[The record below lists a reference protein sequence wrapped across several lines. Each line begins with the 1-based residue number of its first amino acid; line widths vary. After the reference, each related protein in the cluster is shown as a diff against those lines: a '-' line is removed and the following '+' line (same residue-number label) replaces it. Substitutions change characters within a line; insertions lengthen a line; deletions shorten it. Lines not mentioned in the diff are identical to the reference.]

1 MLSISLLLLISC
13 FTITILSTSLLYPSS
28 IAIAQQPTYP
38 DVDSPTNNQPTYPD
52 VDSSTSGNVDPDAA
66 IVGPS
71 IDSSH
76 IGPRPIG
83 PSIDPFKIPSAEPP
97 ASSPPTEAPPASQ
110 QPSTL
115 DPSTDLGN
123 SGSGTSNK
131 PPDIVTISDVIPWI
145 VVAVIAVIVMIALS
159 KTISGRKKIRKLD
172 IPTAAHVDIKTKG
185 GIKSVNIK
193 YW

>member
-28 IAIAQQPTYP
+28 IAIAQ
-38 DVDSPTNNQPTYPD
+38 QPTYPD

-83 PSIDPFKIPSAEPP
+83 PSIDPFKIPSAEPS
-97 ASSPPTEAPPASQ
+97 ASSPPTEAPPTEAPPTEAPPASQ

-185 GIKSVNIK
+185 GIS
-193 YW
+193 